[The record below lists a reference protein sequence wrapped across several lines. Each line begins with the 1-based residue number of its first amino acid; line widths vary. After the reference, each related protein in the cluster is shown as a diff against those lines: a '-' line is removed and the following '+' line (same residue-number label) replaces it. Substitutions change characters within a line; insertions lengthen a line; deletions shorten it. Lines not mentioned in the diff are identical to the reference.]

1 MPEVQPAPAA
11 AAPAASTDAGAA
23 TTQVPATAG
32 ATTPQPSG
40 SSDASAPSPTLVE
53 DAMSAAEGTR
63 AAAKWIASSLG
74 AIPGL
79 TVIASIVRAPG
90 DAGFDA
96 TDLTLGIF
104 LAAAGALAGI
114 LAFANVMT
122 PSALEEKDLE
132 NIDVKRL
139 PGHPFSS
146 YRELSE
152 SLETLWW
159 LKAEKDFEVAR
170 AKATAAGA
178 EATSAAAEAH
188 VLQLKSSLENA
199 KDEEK
204 KKLTDE
210 LQAARSLAA
219 TLVAATTAHKAELA
233 KLTVL
238 AESLGEQVGRREAV
252 RTNLYRLAGSDE
264 VGNRYEFAAGISIF
278 AVAAVAGGLIFLGLA
293 PNPKSAASEPVS
305 LVTLKPVAA
314 GKKALGC
321 EAGSVAALKVGG
333 DEKTPKVVTFPSAA
347 CPTPKQLDFKTEEP
361 EQLGT
366 VVTP

>member
-1 MPEVQPAPAA
+1 MADPQPATVAA
-11 AAPAASTDAGAA
+11 AAAGAGAA

-32 ATTPQPSG
+32 ATAAPPSG
-40 SSDASAPSPTLVE
+40 SEAGGSSPAVVE

-63 AAAKWIASSLG
+63 SAAKWIASSLG

-104 LAAAGALAGI
+104 LAAAGALLGI

-132 NIDVKRL
+132 DIDVKRL
-139 PGHPFSS
+139 PGHPFRS
-146 YRELSE
+146 YGELTE

-159 LKAEKDFEVAR
+159 LKAEKDFQVAV
-170 AKATAAGA
+170 AKATAVAS

-204 KKLTDE
+204 QQITEELATARATAAPLT
-210 LQAARSLAA
+210 
-219 TLVAATTAHKAELA
+219 AATTADKAELA

-238 AESLGEQVGRREAV
+238 AESLGEQVRRREAV
-252 RTNLYRLAGSDE
+252 RTNLYRLAGSDQ
-264 VGNRYEFAAGISIF
+264 VGNRYELAAGLSIF

-293 PNPKSAASEPVS
+293 PNTKSDAPEPVS
-305 LVTLKPVAA
+305 LVTLKPAAA
-314 GKKALGC
+314 GKKALAC
-321 EAGSVAALKVGG
+321 EADSVAALKVGG
-333 DEKTPKVVTFPSAA
+333 DEKTPKVISLPSAE

-361 EQLGT
+361 ELGS
-366 VVTP
+366 VEVP